1 MSPASAEAHLNAPPR
16 IHVVEDERIVA
27 LDLRASLEDLGYQV
41 TGISSSEQQAVD
53 DVLKHRPD
61 LVLMDINL
69 GRGGDGIT
77 AGRRV
82 LSEQSIPVV
91 YLTAYAAQ
99 DTIDRAGEVA
109 PYGYLLKPVEVRELN
124 ATIRIAL
131 ARRRHEQAALR
142 LQDRLG
148 MALEAAQLGVIEISD
163 DGCSFLVYGPVG
175 DSLGLATEQ
184 DRDAFLA
191 GLDDESRRG
200 LAALLAPGSE
210 LHRLLRW
217 QLPGGTA
224 GARWLDLHARH
235 FDAEGRTIGMLR
247 DVSDEVEAAN
257 QLRQAGVVFA
267 SAADAIA
274 ILDADGRILSVNP
287 SFESMTG
294 WVAAEVRG
302 QAPHALLQARRS
314 VDQFSGA
321 ATRRVRHREVSCRRK
336 DGSCFPAWEH
346 TAEVLDTQGRRSHQV
361 LTFSDISALREA
373 EGQVRHLAYHDALTG
388 LGNRHQLDQL
398 LETLLADYENT
409 QQGFSLLFLD
419 LDGFKTLNDS
429 MGHDQGDLLLRAIAR
444 QLRARLRDGDFTAR
458 LGGDEFIVVVRETEA
473 AALLTLA
480 DKLLEACRQPVAL
493 SSAEPVSVSASVGV
507 AILPLHAT
515 SAAGLVKAADSA
527 MYAAKAAGRNCA
539 RLFSA
544 DMAEHAQRRLA
555 LEQGLHRALISGR
568 GLALHWQPVVDT
580 RTARLLG
587 VEALMRWQS
596 PQLGQIAPDVF
607 IPLAEVCGLILEL
620 GRWVLNQALAQ
631 LADWRQRGVQVQRIA
646 VNVSAQQLAEPGFAA
661 ELQSLLQTHGVAPTE
676 LELEVT
682 ESTLQSLPQ
691 VRQRLSELRA
701 LGVELAL
708 DDFGTG
714 FSSLSSLKNLPLT
727 RLKVDRSFVRDLTHS
742 SKDFAIVHTIVELAQ
757 ALQLSTTAEGVELP
771 QQREMLQ
778 RLGVDACQGW
788 LFAKA
793 LPGPELERWLA
804 VDRR

>member
-1 MSPASAEAHLNAPPR
+1 MSGQAAEAPRNPPPR

-41 TGISSSEQQAVD
+41 TGISASEQQAVA
-53 DVLKHRPD
+53 DVQQHRPD

-69 GRGGDGIT
+69 GRGGDGIN

-142 LQDRLG
+142 LQARLR
-148 MALEAAQLGVIEISD
+148 MALEAAQLSVIEMSD
-163 DGCSFLVYGPVG
+163 DGCSFVVDGPARELL
-175 DSLGLATEQ
+175 DAAARQE
-184 DRDAFLA
+184 RDAFLA

-200 LAALLAPGSE
+200 LAALLAPGSA
-210 LHRLLRW
+210 LHSVLRW
-217 QLPGGTA
+217 QAPGSTD
-224 GARWLDLHARH
+224 ARWLDLHARH
-235 FDAEGRTIGMLR
+235 FDNEGRAVGMLR

-274 ILDADGRILSVNP
+274 ILDAEGRFLSVNP

-294 WVAAEVRG
+294 WRADEVSG
-302 QAPHALLQARRS
+302 LVPHSLLQARRS
-314 VDQFSGA
+314 ADQQAVQSSG
-321 ATRRVRHREVSCRRK
+321 RVRHREVSCQRK
-336 DGSCFPAWEH
+336 DGSSFPAWEH
-346 TAEVLDTQGRRSHQV
+346 IAEVLDAKGRRTHQV

-373 EGQVRHLAYHDALTG
+373 EGRVRHLAYHDALTG

-398 LETLLADYENT
+398 LENLLAEYEST
-409 QQGFSLLFLD
+409 RQGFSLLFLD

-429 MGHDQGDLLLRAIAR
+429 MGHDQGDLLLRAIAKA
-444 QLRARLRDGDFTAR
+444 LRARLRDGDFTAR
-458 LGGDEFIVVVRETEA
+458 LGGDEFIVLVRETEPL
-473 AALLTLA
+473 ALLSLA
-480 DKLLEACRQPVAL
+480 DKLLEACRQPVPL
-493 SSAEPVSVSASVGV
+493 GSGEPVAVSASIGI
-507 AILPLHAT
+507 ASLPAHAS
-515 SAAGLVKAADSA
+515 SAAGLIKAADSA

-555 LEQGLHRALISGR
+555 LEQGLHRALSGAH

-580 RTARLLG
+580 RSARLLG
-587 VEALMRWQS
+587 VEALLRWQS
-596 PQLGQIAPDVF
+596 PQLGQVAPDVF
-607 IPLAEVCGLILEL
+607 IPLAEECGLILEL
-620 GRWVLNQALAQ
+620 GRWVLDQALGQ
-631 LADWRQRGVQVQRIA
+631 LADWRRRGVAVPTIA

-661 ELQSLLQTHGVAPTE
+661 ALQATLQAHGCAPTE

-691 VRQRLSELRA
+691 VRQRLAEVRA
-701 LGVELAL
+701 LGVALAL

-714 FSSLSSLKNLPLT
+714 FSSLSSLKTLPLT

-742 SKDFAIVHTIVELAQ
+742 SKDYAIVHTVVALAQ
-757 ALQLSTTAEGVELP
+757 ALQLSVTAEGVELP
-771 QQREMLQ
+771 QQRELLQ
-778 RLGVDACQGW
+778 RLGVEACQGW
-788 LFAKA
+788 LFARA
-793 LPGPELERWLA
+793 LPADELERWLA
-804 VDRR
+804 AGRR